1 MHASNTD
8 FPTMDDRFIWDIWLS
23 SVQLPTV
30 LAADELGIFDLL
42 GRQPATA
49 DALARELGLNA
60 QALVGVLPL
69 LVGLGLLTHHLGRF
83 GLTEAGRLYL
93 RHDGPF
99 YWGEALGV
107 MRTPVVAL
115 LCDALRDPTERRHY
129 QMAQDWTEGRIDKD
143 AATAVAR
150 LMHAQSRP
158 AALGL
163 AATGAFAGV
172 TRLLDV
178 GGGSGCFSLALA
190 KRHPTMRCTVM
201 ELPGMC
207 EVVAGYVNE
216 AGFGRQVASQAV
228 DMFAEAWPR
237 GHDAILLSNI
247 LHDWDPATN
256 AQLLIE
262 ALRALPAGGRLFV
275 HEMLLDDDGAGPL
288 AAAAFSVMLL
298 LATGGRQYSARELAA
313 MLTEAGFTD
322 VGVSPAYGYYAL
334 ITARKP

>member
-1 MHASNTD
+1 MHASNMD
-8 FPTMDDRFIWDIWLS
+8 FPTVDDRFIWDVWLS
-23 SVQLPTV
+23 SVRLPTV

-42 GRQPATA
+42 GRRPATA
-49 DALARELGLNA
+49 DELARALGLNA

-69 LVGLGLLTHHLGRF
+69 LVCLGLLTHHLDRF
-83 GLTEAGRLYL
+83 GLAETGRRYL
-93 RHDGPF
+93 RHEGPF
-99 YWGEALGV
+99 YWGEALHV
-107 MRTPVVAL
+107 MRTPAVAL

-129 QMAQDWTEGRIDKD
+129 QMAQDWTKGRIDKE

-150 LMHAQSRP
+150 LMQAQSRP

-190 KRHPTMRCTVM
+190 TRHPEMRCTVM
-201 ELPGMC
+201 EVPGMH
-207 EVVAGYVNE
+207 EVAAEYVKE
-216 AGFGRQVASQAV
+216 AGLEGQVVTQAV
-228 DMFAEAWPR
+228 DMFTQAWPS

-256 AQLLIE
+256 VQLLIE
-262 ALRALPAGGRLFV
+262 AFRALPAGGRLFV

-288 AAAAFSVMLL
+288 AAASFSVMLL
-298 LATGGRQYSARELAA
+298 LATGGRQYAARELAA
-313 MLTEAGFTD
+313 MLQEAGFTD

-334 ITARKP
+334 LTARKP